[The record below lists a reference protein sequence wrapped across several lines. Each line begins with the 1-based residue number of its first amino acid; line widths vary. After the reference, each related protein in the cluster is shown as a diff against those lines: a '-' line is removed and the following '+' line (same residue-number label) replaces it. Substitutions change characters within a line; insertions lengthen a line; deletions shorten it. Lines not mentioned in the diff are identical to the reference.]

1 MWIFLSSAYS
11 AVLQGSSADVWKY
24 VAHTVSTTVKSQ
36 AKDFPPLYGNVVMP
50 SGLFLSVAKSP
61 LGSQMAANYAVVKAF
76 WMRLL
81 AWLCLAFLLIAAL
94 LQLKPCLPNRSTVV
108 LPHIQGCGRQIGA
121 PILRAQA
128 ILKLELLSFKP
139 RDVTGYAFNQ
149 SLACLADTAFRRAS
163 SISEV
168 VALKRLSYLRS
179 HSGLSH
185 RFWAEGLIGKSPPWF
200 PARKFDHF

>member
-1 MWIFLSSAYS
+1 MWIFLSSACS
-11 AVLQGSSADVWKY
+11 AVLQGSSADVWQY

-61 LGSQMAANYAVVKAF
+61 LGSQMAANSAVVRAF

-121 PILRAQA
+121 PILSAQA

-149 SLACLADTAFRRAS
+149 SLACLADTAFKRAS

-168 VALKRLSYLRS
+168 VALRRLSCLRS
-179 HSGLSH
+179 HDAHFLDRILDSKKTSH
-185 RFWAEGLIGKSPPWF
+185 F
-200 PARKFDHF
+200 

>member
-1 MWIFLSSAYS
+1 
-11 AVLQGSSADVWKY
+11 
-24 VAHTVSTTVKSQ
+24 
-36 AKDFPPLYGNVVMP
+36 
-50 SGLFLSVAKSP
+50 
-61 LGSQMAANYAVVKAF
+61 
-76 WMRLL
+76 MRLL

-121 PILRAQA
+121 PILSAQA

-149 SLACLADTAFRRAS
+149 SLACLADTAFKRAS

-168 VALKRLSYLRS
+168 VALRRLSCLRS
-179 HSGLSH
+179 HNGLSQ
-185 RFWAEGLIGKSPPWF
+185 RFWAEGLIGKSPPWL
-200 PARKFDHF
+200 PARKFDHICTAVSRWAIESSLILEGLSNLTMSDDPWAEAKKQAGLPPKLFGSRGLHNIRLTLG